1 MNNNTP
7 RIPDAIDSQKLAYMQ
22 LTAKLKESADKYGA
36 GFVGGFVAPDGE
48 VFMMTNMNE
57 EDTNALLPDELK
69 WMNWTQILL
78 TCIVLLVQPN
88 LVTRDME

>member
-69 WMNWTQILL
+69 
-78 TCIVLLVQPN
+78 
-88 LVTRDME
+88 

>member
-1 MNNNTP
+1 
-7 RIPDAIDSQKLAYMQ
+7 MQ
-22 LTAKLKESADKYGA
+22 LTAKLKESADKYGT

-69 WMNWTQILL
+69 
-78 TCIVLLVQPN
+78 
-88 LVTRDME
+88 